1 MKVSSSKRA
10 EIIPYISCTI
20 QINFFRVNV
29 IAIMQNK
36 TILIA
41 IIAFGAGFI
50 VSEYRMQFSDKN
62 LTQYPNSAEPN
73 TPSLAPVVDAGSGI
87 RVSENIATSREIV
100 LSEQNLSHVDEKP
113 SNDFSWQRVDQL
125 IANGQFQEAIQLL
138 ERRMGDKYDAP
149 RAWFYLASIYKK
161 QSQAIN
167 AVDALFRYVKLE
179 LDDQKINKALRDIRN
194 YLIQIKATPSLF
206 NEDYS
211 WLTAQFEE
219 LLKYNANDGELHLIL
234 ASLLVQLNDDYQ
246 AQYHA
251 LMAAND
257 PSAQKRA
264 EAILANLNGDNVPG
278 ESTISLTRYGN
289 QYLVNVSIEGYP
301 ARLLLDTGASLSGL
315 SSSYTAKYPSM
326 VKSTKPIRL
335 NTASGTHESVLFTVT
350 NINMGN
356 LIFNQHILA
365 QLPMD
370 NAHGFDGLLGVDI
383 LGRFDF
389 VIDQDAALLRLKA
402 RKGSAN

>member
-1 MKVSSSKRA
+1 MIV
-10 EIIPYISCTI
+10 
-20 QINFFRVNV
+20 V
-29 IAIMQNK
+29 MQNK
-36 TILIA
+36 TLLIA
-41 IIAFGAGFI
+41 VVAFVGGFV
-50 VSEYRMQFSDKN
+50 VSEYRMKFFAQDAIKHADS
-62 LTQYPNSAEPN
+62 SRPN
-73 TPSLAPVVDAGSGI
+73 TSLVAPALSAGS
-87 RVSENIATSREIV
+87 EIDINQNDEFNKESLPV
-100 LSEQNLSHVDEKP
+100 EQASLNQLNDKP
-113 SNDFSWQRVDQL
+113 GNAFSWPRVDQL
-125 IANGQFQEAIQLL
+125 IANGHFEEAIQLL
-138 ERRMGDKYDAP
+138 EMRMGDKHDAA
-149 RAWFYLASIYKK
+149 RAWLYLAVIYKK
-161 QSQAIN
+161 QSQAIR

-194 YLIQIKATPSLF
+194 YLLQIKATPLLF

-257 PSAQKRA
+257 PNVQKRA

-278 ESTISLTRYGN
+278 ESTISLTRFGN

-315 SSSYTAKYPSM
+315 SSSYTAKYPGM
-326 VKSTKPIRL
+326 LKSTKPIRL
-335 NTASGTHESVLFTVT
+335 NTASGTQDSVLFTVT

-356 LIFNQHILA
+356 LTFNQHILA

-370 NAHGFDGLLGVDI
+370 NSHGFDGLLGVDI

-402 RKGSAN
+402 RKGNAE